1 MLMFDSDE
9 GDSITLNSEE
19 KSKIVEVCEINES
32 SLFTVMEPPVPET
45 SLEHSHNSVAAF
57 HLRSCP
63 VEHPRTSESR
73 SPAACRPELEDVT
86 VDVPLCDKRIV
97 LASMYPVDEVIV
109 TFNEPARITPEKVET
124 PFTVRLPA
132 NVELPTGKLIPP
144 LGSSLSTLFAAVP
157 AWDPSTV
164 S

>member
-1 MLMFDSDE
+1 MECRAKGVGGFES
-9 GDSITLNSEE
+9 
-19 KSKIVEVCEINES
+19 NES
-32 SLFTVMEPPVPET
+32 SLFLVFGPPGPET
-45 SLEHSHNSVAAF
+45 TLKQSHQSVAAF

-73 SPAACRPELEDVT
+73 SPAACRPELEDVAL
-86 VDVPLCDKRIV
+86 DVPFCDKRIV
-97 LASMYPVDEVIV
+97 LASIYPVDEVIV

-157 AWDPSTV
+157 A
-164 S
+164 